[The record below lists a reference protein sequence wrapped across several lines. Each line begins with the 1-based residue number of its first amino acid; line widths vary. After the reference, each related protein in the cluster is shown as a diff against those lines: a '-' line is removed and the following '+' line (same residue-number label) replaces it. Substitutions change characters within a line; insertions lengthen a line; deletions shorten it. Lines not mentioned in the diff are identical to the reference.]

1 MDTINRLVEKEAK
14 VLSNRNLLSWLLET
28 GRTGKHKNLA
38 KELIDN
44 FPPSSKLIERF
55 AVGEEIEHLLKKI
68 KNEE

>member
-1 MDTINRLVEKEAK
+1 MNTIDRLVEREAK
-14 VLSNRNLLSWLLET
+14 VLSNRSLLRRLLET
-28 GRTGKHKNLA
+28 GKVGKYKDSA

-44 FPPSSKLIERF
+44 FPPSSKLIQRF